1 MLTRKVLSCKHIV
14 LFRRLV
20 HCLVIQCIG
29 LDLEVHCQC
38 IVLNLQREC
47 RMSRGRKGPP
57 QENIDSILLSMSR
70 RMDIDPV
77 TLSHYFDRLDEE
89 WTHGAR
95 DKVLHLLRTNDHTVQ
110 TAAVQILSEL
120 ATDFDLEEL
129 EDFVADP
136 TVGDL
141 TKLTLVPVLNELGS
155 EMADEGILDYLNDP
169 EAAMLQ
175 MQIRLLDLMGQ
186 SEIGVEAV
194 LEDVLTMPMDRRL
207 GFINSLGN
215 SQDPHAIK
223 LLLPLLETQSSKI
236 VTATIDALEQLGPV
250 AASQSI
256 PALNYLLNNT
266 SNRQLKQLAR
276 ATLGRLTK
284 YLTSDQEVA
293 PTEQILPKQEL
304 LHEARVSFIDGSGT
318 QMVMIAWKGSN
329 DLLKGVH
336 VLFQDT
342 WGIKDCYGTD
352 EMEVDSWSELV
363 ESVEEQGLGSY
374 IVSLDYCR
382 ALIADARAIN
392 KRTKHKLPIAYAIWR
407 PLIEGNESSSKNDST
422 AKIMLDPVEFT
433 PDLSQLAKHGDE
445 LLNMQE
451 FETWTFE
458 PFERIKPYVN
468 SYIEASGKINSSRLR
483 KQREELKANL
493 EKIVSDVLEKV
504 VDDKWRLLYASRLRR
519 QGALFQQIGREDDAQ
534 YVSAVSSALHPDSGL
549 APNEQSFLRAFM
561 HRSLSNG
568 LLRLIADS
576 FQGGSFGSF
585 QSGPF
590 TEKDDSYF

>member
-1 MLTRKVLSCKHIV
+1 
-14 LFRRLV
+14 
-20 HCLVIQCIG
+20 
-29 LDLEVHCQC
+29 
-38 IVLNLQREC
+38 
-47 RMSRGRKGPP
+47 MSRGRKGPP
-57 QENIDSILLSMSR
+57 QENIDSILLAMSR

-95 DKVLHLLRTNDHTVQ
+95 DKVLHLLRTNDRTAQ

-141 TKLTLVPVLNELGS
+141 AKLTLVPVLNELGS

-207 GFINSLGN
+207 GFINWLGN
-215 SQDPHAIK
+215 SQDPRAVK
-223 LLLPLLETQSSKI
+223 LLLPLLENQSSKI
-236 VTATIDALEQLGPV
+236 VTATIDALEQLAPV

-256 PALNYLLNNT
+256 PALNYLLTNT
-266 SNRQLKQLAR
+266 SNRQLKQHAR
-276 ATLGRLTK
+276 ATLERLTM
-284 YLTSDQEVA
+284 YLTPDQEVVPA
-293 PTEQILPKQEL
+293 EEYLPKQEL

-336 VLFQDT
+336 VLYQDT

-352 EMEVDSWSELV
+352 EMEPESWSELV
-363 ESVEEQGLGSY
+363 ESMEEEGLGSY
-374 IVSLDYCR
+374 VVTLDYCR

-392 KRTKHKLPIAYAIWR
+392 KRTKHKLPVAYAIWR
-407 PLIEGNESSSKNDST
+407 PLIEGNESSSKNSST
-422 AKIMLDPVEFT
+422 AKIMLEPVAFT
-433 PDLSQLAKHGDE
+433 PDLLQLAKRGDE
-445 LLNMQE
+445 LLNLQE

-458 PFERIKPYVN
+458 PFESIKPYVN
-468 SYIEASGKINSSRLR
+468 SYVEASGKINSSRLR

-519 QGALFQQIGREDDAQ
+519 QGALLQQIGREDDVQ
-534 YVSAVSSALHPDSGL
+534 LVSAVSSALHPDSGL
-549 APNEQSFLRAFM
+549 APSEQSFLRTFM

-576 FQGGSFGSF
+576 FQDGPFGSF

-590 TEKDDSYF
+590 TEKDDFYF

>member
-1 MLTRKVLSCKHIV
+1 ML
-14 LFRRLV
+14 
-20 HCLVIQCIG
+20 QCVG
-29 LDLEVHCQC
+29 LILEVHFQF
-38 IVLNLQREC
+38 IVLNLQREYC
-47 RMSRGRKGPP
+47 MSRGRKGPP
-57 QENIDSILLSMSR
+57 QENIDSILLAMSR
-70 RMDIDPV
+70 RMDIDPE

-89 WTHGAR
+89 WTQGAR
-95 DKVLHLLRTNDHTVQ
+95 DKVLHLLRTNDSTAQ
-110 TAAVQILSEL
+110 NAAVQILSEL

-141 TKLTLVPVLNELGS
+141 AKLTLVPILNELGS

-186 SEIGVEAV
+186 SEMGVEAV

-207 GFINSLGN
+207 GFIGWLGN
-215 SQDPHAIK
+215 SQDPRAIK
-223 LLLPLLETQSSKI
+223 LLLPLLENRSSKI

-250 AASQSI
+250 SASQSI
-256 PALNYLLNNT
+256 PALNYLLTNT
-266 SNRQLKQLAR
+266 SNRQLKQRAR
-276 ATLGRLTK
+276 ATVGRLTMF
-284 YLTSDQEVA
+284 LTPGQEMV
-293 PTEQILPKQEL
+293 PTEQSLQQQEQ

-318 QMVMIAWKGSN
+318 QIIMLAWKGSA
-329 DLLKGVH
+329 DLLRGVH
-336 VLFQDT
+336 VLYQDT

-352 EMEVDSWSELV
+352 EMEAESWSELV
-363 ESVEEQGLGSY
+363 ESIEEQGLGSY
-374 IVSLDYCR
+374 EVTLDYCR

-392 KRTKHKLPIAYAIWR
+392 KRTRHELPIAYSIWR
-407 PLIEGNESSSKNDST
+407 PLIEGNESSSKNDSK
-422 AKIMLDPVEFT
+422 ANIMLEPVVFT
-433 PDLSQLAKHGDE
+433 PDLMQLAKRGKE
-445 LLNMQE
+445 LFDLQE

-458 PFERIKPYVN
+458 PFESIKPYVN
-468 SYIEASGKINSSRLR
+468 SYIEASGKVQSSRLR

-519 QGALFQQIGREDDAQ
+519 QGALFQHIGREDDTQ
-534 YVSAVSSALHPDSGL
+534 LVSAVSAALDPASDL

-568 LLRLIADS
+568 WLRLIAGT
-576 FQGGSFGSF
+576 FEGSPFGSPP
-585 QSGPF
+585 SGPSAGR
-590 TEKDDSYF
+590 DDFYF